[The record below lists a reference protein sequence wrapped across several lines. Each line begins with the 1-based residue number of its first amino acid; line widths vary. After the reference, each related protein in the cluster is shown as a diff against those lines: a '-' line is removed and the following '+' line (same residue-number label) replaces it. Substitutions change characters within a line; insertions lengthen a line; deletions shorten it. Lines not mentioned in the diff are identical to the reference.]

1 MQNLSNDQLSA
12 VSNIITAEQLGDLRW
27 PIVFCSVL
35 ACAIIIERIVSLAYT
50 HISNHKRDWLKQ
62 ATHLL
67 TSEKGS
73 CKKDNKQCF
82 SSSNSL
88 ARKAICLLLVHKN
101 QNKALREEIAA
112 VWLRQQQQKLA
123 RGLKA
128 LHILALIS
136 PLLGLLG
143 TVLGLIEMFDALA
156 TSEQAVNPATLS
168 QGLGTA
174 MYTTAAGL
182 LVTVPALAF
191 AHGLSLWKER
201 IIHELETIINQAN
214 LMIEGV
220 NTLADD
226 ARTLSAFHPTAAEPK
241 LEQAPA

>member
-1 MQNLSNDQLSA
+1 MQIMSSEQLGALSNILTS
-12 VSNIITAEQLGDLRW
+12 EQLGDLRW
-27 PIVFCSVL
+27 PILLCSVL
-35 ACAIIIERIVSLAYT
+35 ACAIIIERIASLAFT
-50 HISNHKRDWLKQ
+50 HIAIHQRNWLKL

-67 TSEKGS
+67 TSKQAT
-73 CKKDNKQCF
+73 CKQQKQCF
-82 SSSNSL
+82 SQSRSL
-88 ARKAICLLLVHKN
+88 ARKAICLLLVHKEQAKN
-101 QNKALREEIAA
+101 LREEIAA

-156 TSEQAVNPATLS
+156 VSEQAVNPAMLS

-201 IIHELETIINQAN
+201 IIHDLETTINQAN

-226 ARTLSAFHPTAAEPK
+226 ARTLAAFQPDNKTQE
-241 LEQAPA
+241 LEHAPA

>member
-1 MQNLSNDQLSA
+1 MQLLSSEQLGGLSD
-12 VSNIITAEQLGDLRW
+12 IITAEQLGDLCW
-27 PIVFCSVL
+27 PLIACSVL
-35 ACAIIIERIVSLAYT
+35 ACAIIIERVLSLAYV
-50 HISNHKRDWLKQ
+50 HISNHQRNWLKL

-67 TSEKGS
+67 SQQGTCS
-73 CKKDNKQCF
+73 KQKNCF
-82 SSSNSL
+82 SRSRSL
-88 ARKAICLLLVHKN
+88 SRKAICLLLVHKN
-101 QNKALREEIAA
+101 QTKPLREEIAA
-112 VWLRQQQQKLA
+112 VWLRQQQHKLA

-156 TSEQAVNPATLS
+156 LSEQAVNPAMLS

-182 LVTVPALAF
+182 LLTVPALAF
-191 AHGLSLWKER
+191 AHGLSLWKDR
-201 IIHELETIINQAN
+201 IIHELETTINQAN

-220 NTLADD
+220 DTLADD
-226 ARTLSAFHPTAAEPK
+226 AKTLAGFQPQNASK
-241 LEQAPA
+241 LEPNAA